1 MKKQAIL
8 DDIYKNGVFGQA
20 VAYVYTIEFQKRDL
34 PHMHC
39 LIFLK
44 DPYKLITTEAID
56 SCIRAYWPDP
66 EKEPMLFDSVKHL
79 MVHGPCGTTN
89 LRAPCMENDR
99 CTKGF
104 PKNFSAFTTMD
115 GNGFL
120 QYFCPDD
127 GCAYL
132 MGRTPVDN

>member
-56 SCIRAYWPDP
+56 SCIRAYWPDS
-66 EKEPMLFDSVKHL
+66 E
-79 MVHGPCGTTN
+79 
-89 LRAPCMENDR
+89 
-99 CTKGF
+99 
-104 PKNFSAFTTMD
+104 
-115 GNGFL
+115 
-120 QYFCPDD
+120 
-127 GCAYL
+127 
-132 MGRTPVDN
+132 